1 MLASWGST
9 IKAAFRF
16 LPEPLQREDLG
27 ARRSAA
33 HFAGRGFATES
44 KMNTSNEWQFNR
56 RSCGVAPPTETVN
69 ITPSSCAQVP
79 SLIRFPFSLR
89 MVTAVALAV
98 CASLS
103 CAGGDASQK
112 KAQAAGP
119 RAVSVAV
126 ATVQKQDVPVYQ
138 VGLGS
143 VTAFYTANIKSR
155 VDGQIMRVNFQEGQ
169 IVKEGDLLIL
179 IDPRPYQVQLEQMQ
193 AQLFKDQATLRDAKL
208 NLQRYTTLIPSG
220 SIAQQQ
226 VDTQKSLVD
235 QLDGQVRTDQAQ
247 IDNAKLQIVYCNI
260 TAPFTGRVGLRQ
272 VDPGNI
278 VHAADTNPMLI
289 LTQLQPIAVIFTLP
303 EDQLP
308 TVSQHMKTSTL
319 EVDAYSRDDQTKL
332 ATGKLEAID
341 NQIDQTTGTA
351 KLKAVFDN
359 KDNQLWPNQFVNA
372 NLLLE
377 TRKNSV
383 VLPTAAILRGPQ
395 GAFVY
400 AVKSDNTVEARNVT
414 ISLTQ
419 GNITVVTAGLSPG
432 DTLVT
437 DGQDKLQSGS
447 KIEPRKNAPANT
459 PSRNQGSA
467 PIAGTPGT

>member
-1 MLASWGST
+1 MSDSRFITAQTKPTQTRSTQTQSEKIRRSSLASWLTVAFAS
-9 IKAAFRF
+9 ILCAAF
-16 LPEPLQREDLG
+16 
-27 ARRSAA
+27 
-33 HFAGRGFATES
+33 
-44 KMNTSNEWQFNR
+44 
-56 RSCGVAPPTETVN
+56 VACT
-69 ITPSSCAQVP
+69 
-79 SLIRFPFSLR
+79 
-89 MVTAVALAV
+89 
-98 CASLS
+98 
-103 CAGGDASQK
+103 GGDAKQQ
-112 KAQAAGP
+112 AQAASP
-119 RAVSVAV
+119 HAVSVAIAPV
-126 ATVQKQDVPVYQ
+126 TQQDMPVYL

-169 IVKEGDLLIL
+169 TVKEGDLLIL

-193 AQLFKDQATLRDAKL
+193 AQLFKDQASLRDARL
-208 NLQRYTTLIPSG
+208 NFDRYTTLIPSG

-226 VDTQKSLVD
+226 VDTQKATVD

-247 IDNAKLQIVYCNI
+247 IDNAKLELVYCNI

-289 LTQLQPIAVIFTLP
+289 LTQLQPIAVVFTLP

-308 TVSQHMKTSTL
+308 TVAQHMKNSTL
-319 EVDAYSRDDQTKL
+319 LVEAYSRDNQIKL
-332 ATGKLEAID
+332 ATGKLQTID

-377 TRKNSV
+377 TQKKST

-395 GAFVY
+395 GTFVY
-400 AVKSDNTVEARNVT
+400 LVKPDKTVEARTVT
-414 ISLTQ
+414 IALTQ
-419 GNITVVTAGLSPG
+419 GNTTAVASGLKPG
-432 DTLVT
+432 DTVVT
-437 DGQDKLQSGS
+437 DGQDKLQTGS
-447 KIEPRKNAPANT
+447 KIEARSGGPGNNA
-459 PSRNQGSA
+459 RGSDA
-467 PIAGTPGT
+467 ASPGTPPS

>member
-1 MLASWGST
+1 MICDQGVS
-9 IKAAFRF
+9 
-16 LPEPLQREDLG
+16 PL
-27 ARRSAA
+27 
-33 HFAGRGFATES
+33 
-44 KMNTSNEWQFNR
+44 
-56 RSCGVAPPTETVN
+56 
-69 ITPSSCAQVP
+69 VP
-79 SLIRFPFSLR
+79 R
-89 MVTAVALAV
+89 
-98 CASLS
+98 ASLS
-103 CAGGDASQK
+103 LVLAIALGVCAVSSGCTGADKQQQ
-112 KAQAAGP
+112 AQAAAP
-119 RAVSVAV
+119 HAVSVAIAKV
-126 ATVQKQDVPVYQ
+126 EQQDLPVYL

-169 IVKEGDLLIL
+169 VVKEGDLLIL

-193 AQLFKDQATLRDAKL
+193 AQIFKDQATLRDAQL

-226 VDTQKSLVD
+226 VDTQKALVD
-235 QLDGQVRTDQAQ
+235 PLEGTVRTDQAQ
-247 IDNAKLQIVYCNI
+247 IDNAKLQIVYGHI

-308 TVSQHMKTSTL
+308 TVAQHMKNSTL
-319 EVDAYSRDDQTKL
+319 LVEAYSRDNQIKL
-332 ATGKLEAID
+332 ATGKLQTID

-359 KDNQLWPNQFVNA
+359 KDNQLWPNQFVNT

-377 TRKNSV
+377 TRKNIT

-395 GAFVY
+395 GTFVY
-400 AVKSDNTVEARNVT
+400 FVKPDKTVEARNVT

-419 GNITVVTAGLSPG
+419 GNTTAVSAGLNPG
-432 DTLVT
+432 DTVVT
-437 DGQDKLQSGS
+437 DGQDKLQTGS
-447 KIEPRKNAPANT
+447 NIEPGKPAPASTSGGN
-459 PSRNQGSA
+459 SGNSGAGSSNSNA
-467 PIAGTPGT
+467 SASGTPAS

>member
-1 MLASWGST
+1 
-9 IKAAFRF
+9 
-16 LPEPLQREDLG
+16 
-27 ARRSAA
+27 
-33 HFAGRGFATES
+33 
-44 KMNTSNEWQFNR
+44 MNTSNEWQFNR
-56 RSCGVAPPTETVN
+56 RSCGVAHHPTETVN
-69 ITPSSCAQVP
+69 ITPSSCAQLP
-79 SLIRFPFSLR
+79 SLIRFPFNLR

-98 CASLS
+98 CACLS
-103 CAGGDASQK
+103 GCSSSSDAKQQ

-119 RAVSVAV
+119 RAASVAV
-126 ATVQKQDVPVYQ
+126 AKVQKQDVPVYL

-143 VTAFYTANIKSR
+143 VTAFYTANLKSR
-155 VDGQIMRVNFQEGQ
+155 VDGQIMRVNFNEGQ
-169 IVKEGDLLIL
+169 TVKQGDLLIV
-179 IDPRPYQVQLEQMQ
+179 IDPRPFQVQLEQMQ
-193 AQLFKDQATLRDAKL
+193 AQLFKDEATLRDARL
-208 NLQRYTTLIPSG
+208 NLERFTTLIPSG

-226 VDTQKSLVD
+226 VDTQKSTVD

-247 IDNAKLQIVYCNI
+247 IDNAKLQLVYCNI

-289 LTQLQPIAVIFTLP
+289 LTQLQPIGVIFTLP

-308 TVSQHMKTSTL
+308 TVSQHMKNSTL
-319 EVDAYSRDDQTKL
+319 EVEVYSRDNQTKL
-332 ATGKLEAID
+332 ATGKLQTID

-377 TRKNSV
+377 TRKNST

-400 AVKSDNTVEARNVT
+400 AVKSDSTVEARAVA

-419 GNITVVTAGLSPG
+419 GNTTVVASGLNPG
-432 DTLVT
+432 DTVVT
-437 DGQDKLQSGS
+437 DGQDKLQTGS
-447 KIEPRKNAPANT
+447 KIERRNPSPGNAPNGKNGGTAAA
-459 PSRNQGSA
+459 S
-467 PIAGTPGT
+467 GTPTS

>member
-1 MLASWGST
+1 MTALSFFQETSDLPPR
-9 IKAAFRF
+9 FR
-16 LPEPLQREDLG
+16 L
-27 ARRSAA
+27 
-33 HFAGRGFATES
+33 T
-44 KMNTSNEWQFNR
+44 
-56 RSCGVAPPTETVN
+56 
-69 ITPSSCAQVP
+69 
-79 SLIRFPFSLR
+79 LI
-89 MVTAVALAV
+89 LAV
-98 CASLS
+98 LLGVSMSFSGCAS
-103 CAGGDASQK
+103 GDAKQQ
-112 KAQAAGP
+112 AQAAGP
-119 RAVSVAV
+119 RAAASVAV
-126 ATVQKQDVPVYQ
+126 AKVERQDVPVYL

-169 IVKEGDLLIL
+169 TVKEGDLLIL

-193 AQLFKDQATLRDAKL
+193 AQLFKDQASLRDARL
-208 NLQRYTTLIPSG
+208 NLERYTTLIPSG

-226 VDTQKSLVD
+226 VDTQKATVD

-247 IDNAKLQIVYCNI
+247 IDNAKLQLVYCNI

-278 VHAADTNPMLI
+278 VHAADTTPMLI
-289 LTQLQPIAVIFTLP
+289 LTQLQPIGVIFTLP

-308 TVSQHMKTSTL
+308 TVAQHMKNSTL
-319 EVDAYSRDDQTKL
+319 AVEAYSRDNQTKL
-332 ATGKLEAID
+332 ATGKLLTID

-377 TRKNSV
+377 MRKHST

-400 AVKSDNTVEARNVT
+400 AVKPDNTVEARTVT
-414 ISLTQ
+414 VSLTQ
-419 GNITVVTAGLSPG
+419 GNTTVVANGLNPG
-432 DTLVT
+432 DMVVT
-437 DGQDKLQSGS
+437 DGQDKLQTGS
-447 KIEPRKNAPANT
+447 RIEPRNTNPANAPSGNT
-459 PSRNQGSA
+459 SA
-467 PIAGTPGT
+467 GAPASATPGS

>member
-1 MLASWGST
+1 MNGSFTAGLMNSRTLTKAVNT
-9 IKAAFRF
+9 ISMSSYQETST
-16 LPEPLQREDLG
+16 LVP
-27 ARRSAA
+27 RS
-33 HFAGRGFATES
+33 RL
-44 KMNTSNEWQFNR
+44 
-56 RSCGVAPPTETVN
+56 
-69 ITPSSCAQVP
+69 
-79 SLIRFPFSLR
+79 SLVL
-89 MVTAVALAV
+89 AVALSL
-98 CASLS
+98 CASFS
-103 CAGGDASQK
+103 GCSSADKQQ
-112 KAQAAGP
+112 KAQAASP

-126 ATVQKQDVPVYQ
+126 AKVEQREMPVYL

-193 AQLFKDQATLRDAKL
+193 AQLFKDQASLRDARL
-208 NLQRYTTLIPSG
+208 NLDRYTTLIPSG

-226 VDTQKSLVD
+226 VDTQKSTVD

-247 IDNAKLQIVYCNI
+247 IDNAKLQLVYCNI

-308 TVSQHMKTSTL
+308 TVAQHMKNSTL
-319 EVDAYSRDDQTKL
+319 LVEAYSRDYQTKL
-332 ATGKLEAID
+332 ATGKLLTID

-377 TRKNSV
+377 TRKNST

-400 AVKSDNTVEARNVT
+400 AVKTDKTVEARPVT

-419 GNITVVTAGLSPG
+419 GNTTVITSGVNPG
-432 DTLVT
+432 DMVVT
-437 DGQDKLQSGS
+437 DGQDKLQTGS
-447 KIEPRKNAPANT
+447 TIEPRNSGPNNT
-459 PSRNQGSA
+459 PSASSKGSA
-467 PIAGTPGT
+467 PISGTPAS

>member
-1 MLASWGST
+1 MSSYQET
-9 IKAAFRF
+9 S
-16 LPEPLQREDLG
+16 PLVP
-27 ARRSAA
+27 RS
-33 HFAGRGFATES
+33 RL
-44 KMNTSNEWQFNR
+44 
-56 RSCGVAPPTETVN
+56 
-69 ITPSSCAQVP
+69 
-79 SLIRFPFSLR
+79 SLVL
-89 MVTAVALAV
+89 AVALSL
-98 CASLS
+98 CASFS
-103 CAGGDASQK
+103 GCSSADKQQ
-112 KAQAAGP
+112 KAQAASP

-126 ATVQKQDVPVYQ
+126 AKVEQREMPVYL

-193 AQLFKDQATLRDAKL
+193 AQLFKDQASLRDARL
-208 NLQRYTTLIPSG
+208 NLDRYTTLIPSG

-226 VDTQKSLVD
+226 VDTQKSTVD

-247 IDNAKLQIVYCNI
+247 IDNAKLQLVYCNI

-289 LTQLQPIAVIFTLP
+289 LTQLQPIAVILTLP

-308 TVSQHMKTSTL
+308 TVAQHMKNSTL
-319 EVDAYSRDDQTKL
+319 LVEAYSRDYQTKL
-332 ATGKLEAID
+332 ATGKLLTID

-377 TRKNSV
+377 TRKNST

-400 AVKSDNTVEARNVT
+400 AVKTDKTVEARPVT

-419 GNITVVTAGLSPG
+419 GNTTVITSGVNPG
-432 DTLVT
+432 DMVVT
-437 DGQDKLQSGS
+437 DGQDKLQTGS
-447 KIEPRKNAPANT
+447 TIEPRNSGPNNT
-459 PSRNQGSA
+459 PSASSKGSA
-467 PIAGTPGT
+467 PISGTPAS

>member
-1 MLASWGST
+1 MIDSSS
-9 IKAAFRF
+9 
-16 LPEPLQREDLG
+16 PQEEPLFAARSRCWLVLVLALG
-27 ARRSAA
+27 
-33 HFAGRGFATES
+33 
-44 KMNTSNEWQFNR
+44 M
-56 RSCGVAPPTETVN
+56 
-69 ITPSSCAQVP
+69 I
-79 SLIRFPFSLR
+79 
-89 MVTAVALAV
+89 

-103 CAGGDASQK
+103 GCTSADSKQQ

-119 RAVSVAV
+119 HTVSVAV
-126 ATVQKQDVPVYQ
+126 AKVEKQDMPVYL

-155 VDGQIMRVNFQEGQ
+155 IDGQIMRVNFQEGQ

-193 AQLFKDQATLRDAKL
+193 AQLFKDQATLRDARL
-208 NLQRYTTLIPSG
+208 NLDRYTTLIPSG

-226 VDTQKSLVD
+226 VDTQKSLAD

-247 IDNAKLQIVYCNI
+247 IDNAKLQLIYCNI

-308 TVSQHMKTSTL
+308 TVSLHMKNSTL
-319 EVDAYSRDDQTKL
+319 LVEAYSRDNQTKL
-332 ATGKLEAID
+332 ATGKLQTID

-377 TRKNSV
+377 TRKDST

-395 GAFVY
+395 GTFVY
-400 AVKSDNTVEARNVT
+400 LVKSDKTVEARAVT
-414 ISLTQ
+414 VSIAQ
-419 GNITVVTAGLSPG
+419 GNNTAIASGLNPG
-432 DTLVT
+432 DTVVT
-437 DGQDKLQSGS
+437 DGQDKLQTGS
-447 KIEPRKNAPANT
+447 KIEF
-459 PSRNQGSA
+459 RNSGPTQGTSA
-467 PIAGTPGT
+467 PVTPGSGTPAS

>member
-1 MLASWGST
+1 
-9 IKAAFRF
+9 
-16 LPEPLQREDLG
+16 
-27 ARRSAA
+27 
-33 HFAGRGFATES
+33 
-44 KMNTSNEWQFNR
+44 
-56 RSCGVAPPTETVN
+56 
-69 ITPSSCAQVP
+69 
-79 SLIRFPFSLR
+79 
-89 MVTAVALAV
+89 MVAVALSAL

-103 CAGGDASQK
+103 GCASADSKQQ

-119 RAVSVAV
+119 HAVSVAV
-126 ATVQKQDVPVYQ
+126 AKVERQDVPVYL

-193 AQLFKDQATLRDAKL
+193 AQLFKDQASLRDARL
-208 NLQRYTTLIPSG
+208 NLDRYTTLIPSG

-226 VDTQKSLVD
+226 VDTQKSTVD

-247 IDNAKLQIVYCNI
+247 IDNAKLQLVYCNI

-308 TVSQHMKTSTL
+308 TVSQHMKNSTL
-319 EVDAYSRDDQTKL
+319 LVEAYSRDDQTKL
-332 ATGKLEAID
+332 ATGKLQTID

-377 TRKNSV
+377 TRKNST

-395 GAFVY
+395 GTFVY
-400 AVKSDNTVEARNVT
+400 AVKPDKTVEARNVA

-419 GNITVVTAGLSPG
+419 GNITTVTGGLSPG
-432 DTLVT
+432 DTVVT
-437 DGQDKLQSGS
+437 DGQDKLQTGS
-447 KIEPRKNAPANT
+447 KIEPRNQGPSNT
-459 PSRNQGSA
+459 PSGQNGSGNPA
-467 PIAGTPGT
+467 TAATGTPAS